1 MSSVFRVA
9 ASEGQVSE
17 GSRQSGSG
25 PYSGGL
31 KKTILGPN
39 PRGQHANSNP

>member
-1 MSSVFRVA
+1 MSAVLHVA

-17 GSRQSGSG
+17 GSRRSGSG

-31 KKTILGPN
+31 KKTILGPS
-39 PRGQHANSNP
+39 PGGSTCT

>member
-1 MSSVFRVA
+1 MSSVFHVA

-25 PYSGGL
+25 PYYGGL
-31 KKTILGPN
+31 KKTILGPS
-39 PRGQHANSNP
+39 PGGQHANSNP